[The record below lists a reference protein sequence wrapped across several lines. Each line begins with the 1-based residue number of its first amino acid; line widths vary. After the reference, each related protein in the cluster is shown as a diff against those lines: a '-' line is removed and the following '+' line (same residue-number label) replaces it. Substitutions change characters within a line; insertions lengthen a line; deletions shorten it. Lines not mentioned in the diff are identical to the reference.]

1 MFVNGEGGWVGLG
14 SCMISGMSDGRV
26 VCDQHC
32 SLVKQQVSF
41 RRQGMLTLDVAPD
54 SIHTCCE
61 SVSPFLSLISHSN
74 GTDIN
79 NSIFPYPLSVVCC
92 LLFCCCWCFWGD
104 VCVGIGW
111 VLCVL
116 FFCFCFVA
124 VISELRNIIIVLVKR
139 GKFSSFELLKLKF

>member
-1 MFVNGEGGWVGLG
+1 MV
-14 SCMISGMSDGRV
+14 SGNSDGRV
-26 VCDQHC
+26 VCVQHC
-32 SLVKQQVSF
+32 SLVKQQVF
-41 RRQGMLTLDVAPD
+41 LGRQGMLTLDVAPD

-92 LLFCCCWCFWGD
+92 LPFCCCCWCFWGD

-111 VLCVL
+111 VLCV
-116 FFCFCFVA
+116 FF
-124 VISELRNIIIVLVKR
+124 IIIILFYR
-139 GKFSSFELLKLKF
+139 YFRIEEYNYYPCGKGEGFFL